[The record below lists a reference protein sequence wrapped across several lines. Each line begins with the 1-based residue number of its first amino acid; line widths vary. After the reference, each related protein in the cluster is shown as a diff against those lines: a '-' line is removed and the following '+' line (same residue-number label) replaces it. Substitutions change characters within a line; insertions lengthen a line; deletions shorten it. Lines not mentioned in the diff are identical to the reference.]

1 MNPDWEDGFEW
12 GFEAATLLDSLA
24 DPKWQEV
31 TVDPRGA
38 GHTYRLKVAGG
49 YLYRTVTYRYPELH
63 KMWEEYRGEFNGE
76 ADLKIRKHECWNDKD
91 IVMSMEIVAQ
101 TTIFVPDG
109 D

>member
-63 KMWEEYRGEFNGE
+63 AALDAGEYSYDPEGRTTRHQR
-76 ADLKIRKHECWNDKD
+76 A
-91 IVMSMEIVAQ
+91 MEIVAQ
-101 TTIFVPDG
+101 TTTFVPDG